1 MTPKPTA
8 SDVPEQGLTALLAE
22 SAEEL
27 YEDAPVGYL
36 STATDGTILRC
47 NRTFLAFSGY
57 DTAELVGRRFYDL
70 LPPGAKIYYETH
82 YAPLLEMQQEVRE
95 IALEIIR
102 ADGRRLPVLVNA
114 QVKRNTEGNPALVR
128 ITVLDATARRQYERE
143 LLRARADAES
153 RAAAASALQ
162 HINEGVVLVDDDG
175 KIVVLNRAASR
186 LFGLSTEEDAV
197 GAPLSTMVRGWA
209 AIVSRIP
216 VVSAGETVNSVV
228 VPMAVEGDTR
238 WVAASGEL
246 APDGTVYTLRDVTAE
261 RRLED
266 FRDDIV
272 AIVSH
277 ELRTPLA
284 GVYGAAQTLA
294 TRGADLSDGAR
305 QGLVDMI
312 VEQSG
317 RLSRILDEILM
328 TQRLD
333 GGDLRLASESFGVL
347 STVVRVIE
355 RSHDWRNARPV
366 RVLESED
373 VVAVGDPV
381 LFEQALVNLLDNAMK
396 YSPGEGEIRVWVGRH
411 RSSARV
417 TISDDGPGVAAEDQE
432 RIFEKFFRVDPAQ
445 ITGVAGT
452 GLGLYITREVVR
464 RMQGRVGLLRADT
477 GATFFIDLPVAQ

>member
-1 MTPKPTA
+1 
-8 SDVPEQGLTALLAE
+8 
-22 SAEEL
+22 
-27 YEDAPVGYL
+27 
-36 STATDGTILRC
+36 
-47 NRTFLAFSGY
+47 
-57 DTAELVGRRFYDL
+57 
-70 LPPGAKIYYETH
+70 
-82 YAPLLEMQQEVRE
+82 
-95 IALEIIR
+95 
-102 ADGRRLPVLVNA
+102 
-114 QVKRNTEGNPALVR
+114 
-128 ITVLDATARRQYERE
+128 
-143 LLRARADAES
+143 
-153 RAAAASALQ
+153 
-162 HINEGVVLVDDDG
+162 
-175 KIVVLNRAASR
+175 
-186 LFGLSTEEDAV
+186 
-197 GAPLSTMVRGWA
+197 
-209 AIVSRIP
+209 
-216 VVSAGETVNSVV
+216 
-228 VPMAVEGDTR
+228 
-238 WVAASGEL
+238 
-246 APDGTVYTLRDVTAE
+246 
-261 RRLED
+261 
-266 FRDDIV
+266 
-272 AIVSH
+272 
-277 ELRTPLA
+277 
-284 GVYGAAQTLA
+284 
-294 TRGADLSDGAR
+294 
-305 QGLVDMI
+305 MI

-417 TISDDGPGVAAEDQE
+417 TIADDGPGVAAEDQE

>member
-1 MTPKPTA
+1 VTTKRTA
-8 SDVPEQGLTALLAE
+8 SDASQSEPPVPLDE

-36 STATDGTILRC
+36 STAPDGTILRC
-47 NRTFLAFSGY
+47 NRTFLALSGY
-57 DTAELVGRRFYDL
+57 DAVELVGGRRFYDL

-114 QVKRNTEGNPALVR
+114 QLKRGPDGNPALIR
-128 ITVLDATARRQYERE
+128 ITVLDATDRREYERE

-175 KIVVLNRAASR
+175 KIVVLNRAAVR
-186 LFGLSTEEDAV
+186 LFDLSNEDAA
-197 GAPLSTMVRGWA
+197 GAQLATIVRGWA
-209 AIVSRIP
+209 AIAPRIP
-216 VVSAGETVNSVV
+216 VVSPGETVNSVV
-228 VPMAVEGDTR
+228 VPLAVEADTR

-246 APDGTVYTLRDVTAE
+246 APDGIVYTLRDVTAE
-261 RRLED
+261 RRLEE

-294 TRGADLSDGAR
+294 TRAADLSDDAR
-305 QGLVDMI
+305 HGLVDMV

-333 GGDLRLASESFGVL
+333 GGDLQLASESFGVL
-347 STVVRVIE
+347 SSVLRVIE
-355 RSHDWRNARPV
+355 GSHDWRNARPV

-373 VVAVGDPV
+373 VVAVGDPA

-396 YSPGEGEIRVWVGRH
+396 YSPVEGEIRVWVGRH

-417 TISDDGPGVAAEDQE
+417 TIADDGPGVAAEDRE
-432 RIFEKFFRVDPAQ
+432 RIFEKFFRVDPTQ

-452 GLGLYITREVVR
+452 GLGLYITREVAR
-464 RMQGRVGLLRADT
+464 RMQGRVGLLPADK
-477 GATFFIDLPVAQ
+477 GATFFVDLPVAQ